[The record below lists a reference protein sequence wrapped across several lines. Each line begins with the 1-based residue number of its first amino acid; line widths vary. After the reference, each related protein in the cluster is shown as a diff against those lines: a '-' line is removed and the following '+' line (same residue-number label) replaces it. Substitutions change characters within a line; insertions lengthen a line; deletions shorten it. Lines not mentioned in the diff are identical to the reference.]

1 MKNENQRK
9 PDYLFEV
16 SWEVCNKVGG
26 IHTVIATKA
35 LTLADELKNNHILI
49 GPDVWRHTTVN
60 PEFIEDKQL
69 FKGWR
74 EKAAAEGLRI
84 KIGRWNITGKPI
96 AILVDF
102 TTFMPQRDDIFKK
115 FWEDYRLDSITGQ
128 WDYVEA
134 SLFGYASGKV
144 IESFY
149 RFFLS
154 RGHQVIAHFHEWM
167 TGAGLLY
174 LKSNLP
180 HVATAFTTHATV
192 LGRSI
197 AGNNLPLYDNMEKYN
212 PEAKARDFNIES
224 KHSMEKLSAQNADV
238 FTTVSE
244 LTARECK
251 AFLGKE
257 VNEVT
262 PNGFEP
268 NFLPSD
274 EEEFKL
280 RKVEARVKFYEVAEA
295 LVGYDI
301 PKDSLLVGISGR
313 YEFRNKGIDLFLD
326 SLGRL
331 NHEET
336 LQKNIVA
343 FILVPGAHQGARKDV
358 FHNLMDK
365 TGENPIP
372 VGNTLLTHYLSDPE
386 YDPILKKAT
395 ELGLNNAPDNKVKL
409 FFVPCYLDGND
420 GIFNKTYYDMLI
432 GLDLSVFPSYYE
444 PWGYTPLE
452 SLAFRIPTIT
462 TTLAGF
468 GLWVNTHE
476 ASAHPG
482 IEVIERTDSN
492 DEEVVNHL
500 VEKMK
505 NFSNLSRQEMEPL
518 KQNASDVSNIAL
530 WKNLIEHYHNAYDFA
545 LEQIIV
551 RSQQL
556 DDHVSMEPIPV
567 IEKRPEILKPIWTR
581 IMVQKNL
588 PEKLAALEELA
599 RNYWWCWNQD
609 AIELFSNI
617 DPDLWKEAMKSP
629 IALLEKLPLKLY
641 KELERNAAFLKKM
654 EDVHARFKTYMA
666 PKEHREGPRIAY
678 FSMEYGIHS
687 SLKIYSGGLG
697 ILAGDYLKEAS
708 DKNTDI
714 VAVGLLYRYG
724 YFHQQLSSTGQQIAA
739 LDTQDFSKIAVSPVR
754 DSHGHQKVIKIALP
768 GRNLSVRIW
777 KAEVGRTDLYLLD
790 TDFDENLPEDRSVT
804 HQLYGGNLE
813 NRLKQELL
821 LGVGGIR
828 ALKTLGIKADV
839 YHCNEGHAAMIGLE
853 RINNLVN
860 REKLSFPEAL
870 EVVRSSS
877 LFTTHT
883 PVPAGHDAFPENL
896 LRTYIA
902 HYPERMKISWDQLV
916 NLGKVIPGNPNELFS
931 MSYLATN
938 LSQEVNGVS
947 RLHGKVSREVFKDM
961 WPGYFEEELHI
972 GYVTNGV
979 HYPTWTSPLWKHLSE
994 LSGVSS
1000 EIASNE
1006 TPTLWNSIYD
1016 VPNTKIWEIRC
1027 SLKQSLIAYIKERL
1041 ANPLVIKYENPKMVF
1056 DVKEKLRDDILTI
1069 GFARRF
1075 ATYKRAALLFRD
1087 IDRISKIINNSEK
1100 PVQFLFA
1107 GKAHPNDKMGQD
1119 LIKRIIEISKM
1130 PQFQGKILF
1139 LQNYNMDLASHM
1151 VQGVDIW
1158 LNNPAR
1164 PMEASGTS
1172 GQKAV
1177 MNGVLHFSVLDGW
1190 WCEGYKEGAGWAL
1203 PEEQIYDNED
1213 YQDELDAETI
1223 YTLLENEIVPAY
1235 YDVNKENIPEKW
1247 VGFIKKSIAE
1257 VASQFTTRR
1266 MLTDYENQYY
1276 HKLSERYTR
1285 MKANDFQLAKELA
1298 GWKKRMVRS
1307 WNDIEVISVKQFET
1321 NQENIVVGEKYCA
1334 SVELDVIDLKPEE
1347 VGVELVVANPIDGN
1361 KTTIKYKQQFDL
1373 TSVHGSRAIYT
1384 IIMLPTEPGTFDAG
1398 IRIYA
1403 KHPELPN
1410 RMDFSLVR
1418 WI

>member
-1 MKNENQRK
+1 MKNENLKK

-35 LTLADELKNNHILI
+35 LTLADELQNNHILI

-69 FKGWR
+69 FKGWK
-74 EKAAAEGLRI
+74 EKAAAEGLRF
-84 KIGRWNITGKPI
+84 KIGRWNIAGKPI
-96 AILVDF
+96 AIIVDF
-102 TTFMPQRDDIFKK
+102 TTFMPLRDDIFKV
-115 FWEDYRLDSITGQ
+115 FWEDYRLDSLTGQ
-128 WDYVEA
+128 WDYIEPA
-134 SLFGYASGKV
+134 LFGYTAGKV
-144 IESFY
+144 IESFHRY
-149 RFFLS
+149 FLS

-180 HVATAFTTHATV
+180 QVATVFTTHATA

-212 PEAKARDFNIES
+212 PEGKARDFNIVA
-224 KHSMEKLSAQNADV
+224 KHSMEKLSAQNSDA

-244 LTARECK
+244 ITARECK

-257 VNEVT
+257 VDMVT

-268 NFLPSD
+268 NFLPD
-274 EEEFKL
+274 EDEFKL

-295 LVGYDI
+295 LVGHDI
-301 PKDSLLVGISGR
+301 PKDSLLVGIGGR
-313 YEFRNKGIDLFLD
+313 YEFRNKGIDLFME
-326 SLGRL
+326 SLAKL
-331 NHEET
+331 NNDPS
-336 LQKNIVA
+336 LQKTIVA
-343 FILVPGAHQGARKDV
+343 FILVPGAHHGPRKDV
-358 FHNLMDK
+358 FNNLMDK
-365 TGENPIP
+365 DAENTTP
-372 VGNTLLTHYLSDPE
+372 VGNTHLTHYLIDPE
-386 YDPILKKAT
+386 YDSILRKAA
-395 ELGLNNAPDNKVKL
+395 ELKINNFPDDKVKL
-409 FFVPCYLDGND
+409 FFVPCYLDGKD
-420 GIFNKTYYDMLI
+420 GIFDKSYYDMLI

-452 SLAFRIPTIT
+452 SLAFRVPTIT

-468 GLWVNTHE
+468 GLWVNTHYT
-476 ASAHPG
+476 SPHPG
-482 IEVIERTDSN
+482 IEVIPRTDTN
-492 DEEVVNHL
+492 DQFVVDQIT
-500 VEKMK
+500 EKMI
-505 NFSNLSRQEMEPL
+505 NFSKLSRTDMEVY

-530 WKNLIEHYHNAYDFA
+530 WKNLIDHYHEAYSIA
-545 LEQIIV
+545 LEKV
-551 RSQQL
+551 YTRSEAMVEQ
-556 DDHVSMEPIPV
+556 DRVEPIPI
-567 IEKRPEILKPIWTR
+567 IEKRPEIIKPSWTR

-588 PEKLAALEELA
+588 PPKLAALEELSK
-599 RNYWWCWNQD
+599 NFWWSWNQD
-609 AIELFSNI
+609 AVELFSEI
-617 DPDLWKEAMKSP
+617 DPDLWKEAQQNP
-629 IALLEKLPLKLY
+629 IVLLEKLPLKLY
-641 KELERNAAFLKKM
+641 KELERDAAFIKKM
-654 EDVHARFKTYMA
+654 EGIHARFKDYMA
-666 PKEHREGPRIAY
+666 KKEHRQGPRIAY
-678 FSMEYGIHS
+678 FSMEYGIHV

-724 YFHQQLSSTGQQIAA
+724 YFQQQLSSTGQQVAA
-739 LDTQDFSKIAVSPVR
+739 YDPQDFSKIAVSPVR
-754 DSHGHQKVIKIALP
+754 DSHGHQKVVKIALP
-768 GRNLSVRIW
+768 GRNITIRIW

-790 TDFDENLPEDRSVT
+790 ADFDDNLPEDRSVT
-804 HQLYGGNLE
+804 YQLYGGDLE

-828 ALKTLGIKADV
+828 ALKSLGIKAEV
-839 YHCNEGHAAMIGLE
+839 YHCNEGHAALIGIE
-853 RINNLVN
+853 RINNLIN

-870 EVVRSSS
+870 EVVRASS

-902 HYPERMKISWDQLV
+902 HYPERLKISWEQLV

-947 RLHGKVSREVFKDM
+947 RLHGKVSREIFNNM
-961 WPGYFEEELHI
+961 WPGYFEDELHI

-979 HYPTWTSPLWKHLSE
+979 HYPTWTSSLWKHVTE
-994 LSGVSS
+994 LNGVSS
-1000 EIASNE
+1000 EVGSDE
-1006 TPTLWNSIYD
+1006 TPTLWNNVYNIPD
-1016 VPNTKIWEIRC
+1016 GKVWKIRC
-1027 SLKQSLIAYIKERL
+1027 SLKKSLIGYIKKRL
-1041 ANPLVIKYENPKMVF
+1041 SDPAVIKYENPKSVF
-1056 DVKEKLRDDILTI
+1056 EVQENLRDDILTI

-1075 ATYKRAALLFRD
+1075 ATYKRAALLFKD
-1087 IDRISKIINNSEK
+1087 LDRIAKIVNNPNM

-1119 LIKRIIEISKM
+1119 LIKRIIEISKR
-1130 PQFQGKILF
+1130 PEFIGKILF
-1139 LQNYNMDLASHM
+1139 LRGYDMELASHM

-1190 WCEGYKEGAGWAL
+1190 WCEGYRENAGWAL
-1203 PEEQIYDNED
+1203 PEEQIYDDEG

-1223 YTLLENEIVPAY
+1223 YTLLENEIVPSY
-1235 YDVNKENIPEKW
+1235 YAVNKDNIPEKW
-1247 VGFIKKSIAE
+1247 VGFVKKSIAE

-1276 HKLSERYTR
+1276 HKLAERHER
-1285 MKANDFQLAKELA
+1285 MKVNDFHLAKELA

-1307 WNDIEVISVKQFET
+1307 WNDIEVLSVKQFEP
-1321 NQENIVVGEKYCA
+1321 NQENIVVGQKYCA
-1334 SVELDVIDLKPEE
+1334 SVELDVRDLKPEE
-1347 VGVELVVANPIDGN
+1347 VGVELVVVNPIEGN
-1361 KTTIKYKQQFDL
+1361 KVSLKYKQQFDL
-1373 TSVHGSRAIYT
+1373 TSVEGSRAIYT

>member
-1 MKNENQRK
+1 MKNENLRK

-26 IHTVIATKA
+26 IHTVISTKA
-35 LTLADELKNNHILI
+35 LTLAEELKNNHILI

-69 FKGWR
+69 FKGWK
-74 EKAAAEGLRI
+74 EKAAEEGLRI
-84 KIGRWNITGKPI
+84 KIGRWNINGKPI

-102 TTFMPQRDDIFKK
+102 TTFMSQRDDIFKK
-115 FWEDYRLDSITGQ
+115 FWEEFKLDSLSGQ
-128 WDYVEA
+128 WDYVEPA
-134 SLFGYASGKV
+134 LFGFASGKV
-144 IESFY
+144 IESFHHY
-149 RFFLS
+149 FLS
-154 RGHQVIAHFHEWM
+154 RGHQVVAHFHEWM

-174 LKSNLP
+174 LKSSLP
-180 HVATAFTTHATV
+180 QVATVFTTHATA

-212 PEAKARDFNIES
+212 PDGKARDFNIVA
-224 KHSMEKLSAQNADV
+224 KHSMEKLSAQNADS

-244 LTARECK
+244 ITTRECK

-257 VNEVT
+257 VDVVT

-268 NFLPSD
+268 SFLPD
-274 EEEFKL
+274 EDEFKL

-295 LVGYDI
+295 LVGQDI

-313 YEFRNKGIDLFLD
+313 YEFRNKGIDLFME
-326 SLGRL
+326 SLAKL
-331 NHEET
+331 NNDPT

-343 FILVPGAHQGARKDV
+343 FILVPGAHHGPRKDV

-365 TGENPIP
+365 TIENAVP
-372 VGNTLLTHYLSDPE
+372 VGNTHLTHYLLDPE
-386 YDPILKKAT
+386 YDSVLKKAS
-395 ELGLNNAPDNKVKL
+395 ELRLNNTPSDKVKL
-409 FFVPCYLDGND
+409 FFVPCYLDGKD
-420 GIFNKTYYDMLI
+420 GIFDKSYYDMLI

-452 SLAFRIPTIT
+452 SLAFRVPTIT

-468 GLWVNTHE
+468 GLWVNTHYT
-476 ASAHPG
+476 SPHPG
-482 IEVIERTDSN
+482 IEVIPRTDTN
-492 DEEVVNHL
+492 DSFVVDQL
-500 VEKMK
+500 TEKMLG
-505 NFSNLSRQEMEPL
+505 FCTLSRTDMEAF
-518 KQNASDVSNIAL
+518 KQNASEVSNIAL
-530 WKNLIEHYHNAYDFA
+530 WKNLIDYYYEAYNVA
-545 LEQIIV
+545 LNKV
-551 RSQQL
+551 ANRSDQL
-556 DDHVSMEPIPV
+556 DDQDRIEPIPV
-567 IEKRPEILKPIWTR
+567 IEKRPEVIKPLWTR

-588 PEKLAALEELA
+588 PPKLAALEELSK
-599 RNYWWCWNQD
+599 NYWWSWNQD
-609 AIELFSNI
+609 AIELFSEI
-617 DPDLWKEAMKSP
+617 EPILWKEAQQNP
-629 IALLEKLPLKLY
+629 VLLLEKMPLKLY
-641 KELERNAAFLKKM
+641 KDLERDADFIQKM
-654 EDVHARFKTYMA
+654 ESVHARFKAYMA
-666 PKEHREGPRIAY
+666 TKEHRPGPRIAY

-724 YFHQQLSSTGQQIAA
+724 YFQQQLSSTGQQVAA
-739 LDTQDFSKIAVSPVR
+739 YDPQDFSKIAVSAVR
-754 DSHGHQKVIKIALP
+754 DSHGHQKIVKIALP
-768 GRNLSVRIW
+768 GRNISIRIW

-790 TDFDENLPEDRSVT
+790 ADFEDNLPEDRSVT
-804 HQLYGGNLE
+804 FQLYGGDLE
-813 NRLKQELL
+813 NRLKQELV

-839 YHCNEGHAAMIGLE
+839 YHCNEGHAAFIGIE
-853 RINNLVN
+853 RMNNLIN

-902 HYPERMKISWDQLV
+902 HYPERMKISWEQLI

-947 RLHGKVSREVFKDM
+947 RLHGKVSREIFNNM
-961 WPGYFEEELHI
+961 WPGYFEDELHI

-979 HYPTWTSPLWKHLSE
+979 HYPTWASTLWKHLPE
-994 LSGVSS
+994 LNGATREVGSD
-1000 EIASNE
+1000 E
-1006 TPTLWNSIYD
+1006 TPTQWDNVYNVQD
-1016 VPNTKIWEIRC
+1016 KAIWDIRT
-1027 SLKQSLIAYIKERL
+1027 SLKRSLIAYIKKRL
-1041 ANPLVIKYENPKMVF
+1041 ADPEIIKYENPKNIF
-1056 DVKEKLRDDILTI
+1056 EVKENLRDDILTI

-1075 ATYKRAALLFRD
+1075 ATYKRAALLFKD
-1087 IDRISKIINNSEK
+1087 LDRISKIVNNPTM

-1119 LIKRIIEISKM
+1119 LIKRIIEVSRM
-1130 PQFQGKILF
+1130 PEFVGKILF
-1139 LQNYNMDLASHM
+1139 LRNYDMELASHM

-1190 WCEGYKEGAGWAL
+1190 WCEGYKENAGWAL
-1203 PEEQIYDNED
+1203 PEEQIYED
-1213 YQDELDAETI
+1213 EGYQDELDAETI
-1223 YTLLENEIVPAY
+1223 YTLLENEIVPSY
-1235 YDVNKENIPEKW
+1235 YELNKEQIPEKW
-1247 VGFIKKSIAE
+1247 VGFIKNCISK

-1266 MLTDYENQYY
+1266 MLIDYENQYY
-1276 HKLSERYTR
+1276 HKLSERHER
-1285 MKANDFQLAKELA
+1285 MKINEFHLAKELA

-1307 WNDIEVISVKQFET
+1307 WNDVTVLNVKYFET
-1321 NQENIVVGEKYCA
+1321 NQENIVVGQKYCA
-1334 SVELDVIDLKPEE
+1334 NVELNVGDLRPEE
-1347 VGVELVVANPIDGN
+1347 IGVELVVANPIEGN
-1361 KTTIKYKQQFDL
+1361 KITLKYKQQFDL
-1373 TSVHGSRAIYT
+1373 TSVEGSRAIYT
-1384 IIMLPTEPGTFDAG
+1384 LIMLPTDPGTFDAG

-1403 KHPELPN
+1403 KHPELPH